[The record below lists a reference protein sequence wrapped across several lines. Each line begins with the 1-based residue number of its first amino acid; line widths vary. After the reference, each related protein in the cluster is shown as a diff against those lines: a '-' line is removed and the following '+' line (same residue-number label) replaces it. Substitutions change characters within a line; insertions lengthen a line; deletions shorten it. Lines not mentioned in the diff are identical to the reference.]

1 MPCAYH
7 CYVLYRNSLKCLAMD
22 LQIQLPESERVGE
35 GVPHWPGIEGKPS
48 KYGAGGGG
56 GRVGT
61 NGEPELRVL
70 GAIGPGEPPA

>member
-1 MPCAYH
+1 M
-7 CYVLYRNSLKCLAMD
+7 
-22 LQIQLPESERVGE
+22 GE

-70 GAIGPGEPPA
+70 GAIGQGEPPA